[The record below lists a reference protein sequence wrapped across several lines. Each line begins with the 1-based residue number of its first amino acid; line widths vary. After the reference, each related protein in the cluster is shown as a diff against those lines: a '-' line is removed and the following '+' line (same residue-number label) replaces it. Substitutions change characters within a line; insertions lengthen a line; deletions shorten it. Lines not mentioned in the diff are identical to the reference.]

1 MRNRITTNLKH
12 RLAQVRLL
20 FTCCLL
26 LVACCLLDGCAT
38 MYNPATQKEELI
50 FIDTSSEVFLGRNMD
65 YRITQSYYI
74 VKDIQINERVNV
86 IGKKIARVSDR
97 QDLIYHFRVI
107 KDKEINAFATPGGYI
122 YVHTGLLEK
131 VNDDELAAVLAHE
144 IGHVAAR
151 HIVKKL
157 QAKIGYD
164 ILMSFAFGRGG
175 PEDLQK
181 AINVTFNLLSLGYSR
196 EDEYLADKLGIKY
209 ASKAGF
215 DPQGMVNLLKK
226 LQELE
231 KNKAFATPLFLRSH
245 PPLKDR
251 IKRAQEEIANLNQ
264 EVSQNNPASGIS
276 VVVPKTTASP
286 SPTPMVKPAPVKS
299 ESETQTPPQFS
310 QSGLYKGCLQC
321 GKTYPRSYQY
331 CPGDGTK
338 LKF

>member
-1 MRNRITTNLKH
+1 MRRYRLSQIKILTTCYFL
-12 RLAQVRLL
+12 LATIFLS
-20 FTCCLL
+20 
-26 LVACCLLDGCAT
+26 GCAT

-50 FIDTSSEVFLGRNMD
+50 LIDTSSEVFLGRNMD

-86 IGKKIARVSDR
+86 IGKKIAQVSDR
-97 QDLIYHFRVI
+97 QDLIYRFRVI
-107 KDKEINAFATPGGYI
+107 KDEEINAFTTPGGYI
-122 YVHTGLLEK
+122 YIHTGLLEK

-175 PEDLQK
+175 AEDLQK
-181 AINVTFNLLSLGYSR
+181 AINVTFNLLSLGYGR
-196 EDEYLADKLGIKY
+196 EDEFLADKLGIKY
-209 ASKAGF
+209 ASQAGF
-215 DPQGMVNLLKK
+215 DPQGMVSLFKK

-231 KNKAFATPLFLRSH
+231 KNRAFATPLFLRSH

-251 IKRAQEEIANLNQ
+251 IKRAQEEIANLKLKQ
-264 EVSQNNPASGIS
+264 EVSQNNPAPGIPI
-276 VVVPKTTASP
+276 VIPKTTASP
-286 SPTPMVKPAPVKS
+286 SPTPMVKPTPINKG

-310 QSGLYKGCLQC
+310 RSGLYKGCPEC

-331 CPGDGTK
+331 CPRDGTK